1 MTPTCFNVEPIKLP
15 DRLTIADHH
24 SIDFATFSLANRTPH
39 RAGEATE
46 HVCRIA
52 AQVECMP
59 VKPARRGWR
68 KLKYFAS
75 AYLKVMPSA
84 FLREDKEPISNYAYD
99 IGFKYQR
106 LTGITK
112 RQADTASSGEGTS
125 YFHQRDKC
133 RQSSSVE
140 KLEIERL
147 MFVCPVKHPCPTTR
161 VKTSAVTMQ
170 SNNVVPSRVP

>member
-1 MTPTCFNVEPIKLP
+1 
-15 DRLTIADHH
+15 
-24 SIDFATFSLANRTPH
+24 
-39 RAGEATE
+39 
-46 HVCRIA
+46 
-52 AQVECMP
+52 MP

-84 FLREDKEPISNYAYD
+84 FLREDKEPISNDAYD
-99 IGFKYQR
+99 VGFKYQR

-112 RQADTASSGEGTS
+112 RQAHTASSGEGTS

-140 KLEIERL
+140 KLEIKGV
-147 MFVCPVKHPCPTTR
+147 MFVCPVKHPCPTSR
-161 VKTSAVTMQ
+161 VKTTGVAMQ
-170 SNNVVPSRVP
+170 SNNMVPSRIV

>member
-1 MTPTCFNVEPIKLP
+1 
-15 DRLTIADHH
+15 
-24 SIDFATFSLANRTPH
+24 
-39 RAGEATE
+39 
-46 HVCRIA
+46 
-52 AQVECMP
+52 MP

-84 FLREDKEPISNYAYD
+84 FLREAKEPISNYAYD
-99 IGFKYQR
+99 VGFKYQR

-140 KLEIERL
+140 KLEIKRV

-161 VKTSAVTMQ
+161 VETTAVRMQ
-170 SNNVVPSRVP
+170 GNKVVPSRVT

>member
-1 MTPTCFNVEPIKLP
+1 
-15 DRLTIADHH
+15 
-24 SIDFATFSLANRTPH
+24 
-39 RAGEATE
+39 
-46 HVCRIA
+46 
-52 AQVECMP
+52 MP

-84 FLREDKEPISNYAYD
+84 FLREAKEPISNRVCD
-99 IGFKYQR
+99 VGFKYQR

-140 KLEIERL
+140 KPEIKRL
-147 MFVCPVKHPCPTTR
+147 MFVCPVKHPCPATR

>member
-1 MTPTCFNVEPIKLP
+1 MTSTCFSVEPIKLR
-15 DRLTIADHH
+15 DRLTIADHTR
-24 SIDFATFSLANRTPH
+24 IDFATFSLANRTPH

-46 HVCRIA
+46 HLCRIA
-52 AQVECMP
+52 AQVKCMP

-75 AYLKVMPSA
+75 TYLKVMPSP
-84 FLREDKEPISNYAYD
+84 FLRKAKEPISNHVYD
-99 IGFKYQR
+99 VGFKYQR
-106 LTGITK
+106 LTRITK

-140 KLEIERL
+140 KLEIKRM
-147 MFVCPVKHPCPTTR
+147 MFVCPVEHVCPTTR
-161 VKTSAVTMQ
+161 VKATGITMQ
-170 SNNVVPSRVP
+170 SNNVVPSRVT